1 MFQYITEEHR
11 LIADTARR
19 LFEDLSAADTER
31 RQHDQSRLEPE
42 AVGRALGELGLFGTD
57 ADDAPMRTAQ
67 VQALV
72 AREAGA
78 ASLPYP
84 VLETMAAH
92 AVLTRCRPAPVAA
105 AMTTL
110 PSADREP
117 AQWPALRNMRLN
129 GDAALV
135 PFAESADAILLAAQS
150 EGAPVL
156 VRLSA
161 RDAGIQRCVRT
172 GVEQDYPAYD
182 LRLDDVA
189 ASELIDTL
197 DDGRPALTFLQ
208 QRCALLAAAEIAGA
222 SRRMVAMAQ
231 EHLLSRSQFG
241 QVLGANQALKHA
253 LADSHVRVEALSTAI
268 DYAAAAA
275 DADAEDAA
283 ASIAAA
289 KHFAGRA
296 GKAVADTVLQLH
308 GAIGYTM
315 EYPLHLLMRRVHRLG
330 VCHGATRSQAARLFE
345 MFQESA

>member
-1 MFQYITEEHR
+1 
-11 LIADTARR
+11 
-19 LFEDLSAADTER
+19 
-31 RQHDQSRLEPE
+31 
-42 AVGRALGELGLFGTD
+42 
-57 ADDAPMRTAQ
+57 
-67 VQALV
+67 
-72 AREAGA
+72 
-78 ASLPYP
+78 
-84 VLETMAAH
+84 
-92 AVLTRCRPAPVAA
+92 
-105 AMTTL
+105 
-110 PSADREP
+110 
-117 AQWPALRNMRLN
+117 MRLN